1 MRILRWIFFLPAS
14 FICGYLA
21 YLVGGTLNN
30 LSITLFT
37 GSPPAGWI
45 KVATDV
51 MAHMYM
57 GAACTYAGVKIAP
70 AHPKLVAAGIFAIQ
84 LIFAGASIW
93 SSFVIGK
100 YYAIPA
106 VLGLLFGGVVL
117 LIATIAGEIGPYGDV
132 CAGAK

>member
-1 MRILRWIFFLPAS
+1 
-14 FICGYLA
+14 
-21 YLVGGTLNN
+21 

-45 KVATDV
+45 KVASDV

-70 AHPKLVAAGIFAIQ
+70 AHPKLVAVGIFAIQ

-93 SSFVIGK
+93 SSFVI
-100 YYAIPA
+100 YAIPT

-117 LIATIAGEIGPYGDV
+117 LIATIAGEIRPYGDV
-132 CAGAK
+132 CAERG